1 MHPEVV
7 SDEPGRCPKGGMKL
21 LAATSVPQPAATQDP
36 AASEDD
42 GGHAHDHHGEGHG
55 HGTADGIEWEDDMV
69 EVNRQT
75 TTATMHWK
83 FLDRTSGA
91 DSATIDWHFTVGER
105 VKLRLVNEMDS
116 AQPIHNP
123 FH

>member
-7 SDEPGRCPKGGMKL
+7 RDQPGRCPKCGMKL

-42 GGHAHDHHGEGHG
+42 GGHAHDHHDEG

-83 FLDRTSGA
+83 FLGRANGA
-91 DSATIDWHFTVGER
+91 ASPAIDWHFPVRER
-105 VKLRLVNEMDS
+105 GKLPPVN
-116 AQPIHNP
+116 
-123 FH
+123 